1 MKPIIDK
8 ILNFTVS
15 KKLSVFII
23 ACFFAVYKVITGTE
37 WVYIAL
43 IYIGTQ
49 GAIDLW
55 NRIKK

>member
-1 MKPIIDK
+1 MKPILDK

-15 KKLSVFII
+15 KQLSVFII
-23 ACFFAVYKVITGTE
+23 GCVFAVNKTITGTE
-37 WVYIAL
+37 WLYLSLV
-43 IYIGTQ
+43 YIGTQ

>member
-8 ILNFTVS
+8 VLNFTVS

-23 ACFFAVYKVITGTE
+23 ACFFAVKEVITGTE